1 MPLQVRRGTNAQ
13 RQVMTEP
20 LASGELLYA
29 TDTGTLYI
37 GNGTTLGGIA
47 VANLSAQDVKDLSA
61 ALFTSGSHSGISF
74 DYDSELGTIDATVDP
89 DLSNYQGVI
98 RASAFSGS
106 LVADDSGLL
115 VDALNSSINLD
126 GTVKGDIIPDQSE
139 AYDIGSSSRKFR
151 DLYLSGSSL
160 FLGDA
165 TITSTGSAVN
175 LPSGSTVGGVAI
187 GTGSEIVGSGVVEG
201 SNYKINII
209 GDDSALLIN
218 SSTGEHFGAFKGSFF
233 ATDSTQIIDGTTGKI
248 TGSFEGN
255 IIGSVIADD
264 LTLLVDKETGEHF
277 GLFKGSFFGEDSTQ
291 IIDGHS
297 GVVTGS
303 FVGNLLGSVNGN
315 LVGSINAT
323 GNLTGNVIGTLT
335 GNVIGNTNGTHFGNV
350 FGEVEG
356 NTTGFHRGDIKGS
369 VFADDSTLLIDGIS
383 GSANLTSLET
393 TIISSASTL
402 SVNTVSQMRIN
413 ASVKSPIRMSGLIE
427 DGSIGNAPQF
437 DLHAIRGTQNNP
449 AAPNLGDYLGALRFT
464 FYEGVADI
472 GNSVVSLTAQVDPSA
487 DLSDSSPSGNL
498 VILVNAGDGNG
509 DAGDGVW
516 PFQFKYTG
524 TFDAPTLKTGSYAT
538 SSEPSSPEA
547 GMIIFDSTTQKY
559 KGYVSDTGLAGG
571 GASNSTPGWVN
582 LN

>member
-13 RQVMTEP
+13 RQAMTEP

-165 TITSTGSAVN
+165 TITATGSAVN
-175 LPSGSTVGGVAI
+175 LPSGSTVGGVEI

-201 SNYKINII
+201 SNYKINIVA
-209 GDDSALLIN
+209 DDSTLLLN
-218 SSTGEHFGAFKGSFF
+218 SS
-233 ATDSTQIIDGTTGKI
+233 
-248 TGSFEGN
+248 
-255 IIGSVIADD
+255 
-264 LTLLVDKETGEHF
+264 TGEHF

-303 FVGNLLGSVNGN
+303 FVGNLLGSVD
-315 LVGSINAT
+315 
-323 GNLTGNVIGTLT
+323 GNVIGTLT
-335 GNVIGNTNGTHFGNV
+335 GNVIGNTTGTHFGNV

-356 NTTGFHRGDIKGS
+356 NTTGFHTGDIKGS
-369 VFADDSTLLIDGIS
+369 VFADDSSLIINGETKLFTNGTLTIDDN
-383 GSANLTSLET
+383 NLTLFGTDIIEIGASDGTNPHTLVFPDEQGTYMLDSKSLAGTLFSVSKIGFSSYKDSITSPSAPVAGDFSGAIIGKMYET
-393 TIISSASTL
+393 LSASLVTTGGFLLGTDNNEAIANDTVKGKMYIITNGGTGSSPSIKYCAFDSSGRLAVNQTDAVATLDVNGFAKLAVLTAEPSTL
-402 SVNTVSQMRIN
+402 SNGMI
-413 ASVKSPIRMSGLIE
+413 AIA
-427 DGSIGNAPQF
+427 DGTSW
-437 DLHAIRGTQNNP
+437 NP
-449 AAPNLGDYLGALRFT
+449 AGTGKSVMVVYLGGGWR
-464 FYEGVADI
+464 VAA
-472 GNSVVSLTAQVDPSA
+472 TAP
-487 DLSDSSPSGNL
+487 
-498 VILVNAGDGNG
+498 
-509 DAGDGVW
+509 
-516 PFQFKYTG
+516 
-524 TFDAPTLKTGSYAT
+524 
-538 SSEPSSPEA
+538 
-547 GMIIFDSTTQKY
+547 
-559 KGYVSDTGLAGG
+559 
-571 GASNSTPGWVN
+571 
-582 LN
+582 